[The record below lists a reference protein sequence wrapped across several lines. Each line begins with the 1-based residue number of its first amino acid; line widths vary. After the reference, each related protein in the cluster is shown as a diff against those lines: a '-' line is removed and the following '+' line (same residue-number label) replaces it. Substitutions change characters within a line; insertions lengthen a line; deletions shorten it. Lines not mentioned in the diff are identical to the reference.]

1 MIYDDVPNFE
11 GKFYYTPRL
20 VIKNGLK
27 LYLFQLNVFGMMEKK
42 IEIKNLYKSID
53 KFIRFEFCI

>member
-27 LYLFQLNVFGMMEKK
+27 LYLFQSVWYDEKKK
-42 IEIKNLYKSID
+42 IEVKNLYKSIN

>member
-42 IEIKNLYKSID
+42 NRNK
-53 KFIRFEFCI
+53 KFIQINR